1 MKTVKTGSPSS
12 PSCVVG
18 VGESSDVGATLYV
31 TELKFLSSLFDD
43 VILTSLLLSCRWV
56 GIKVCSSN
64 LQKNIIRL
72 YSCTT
77 FSVQRSVGQVRLAQV
92 RLGQQPSDK
101 DYFCRNFILCAD
113 SAATCGGW
121 LQVALN
127 HLIVFCKGANL
138 YGTCESAFTYRC
150 LNNSDVSKPSYKMS
164 GRCVKLFLR
173 SKTLSQILAYLYVL
187 SVTYSRV

>member
-77 FSVQRSVGQVRLAQV
+77 FSVQRSVG
-92 RLGQQPSDK
+92 
-101 DYFCRNFILCAD
+101 
-113 SAATCGGW
+113 
-121 LQVALN
+121 
-127 HLIVFCKGANL
+127 
-138 YGTCESAFTYRC
+138 
-150 LNNSDVSKPSYKMS
+150 
-164 GRCVKLFLR
+164 
-173 SKTLSQILAYLYVL
+173 
-187 SVTYSRV
+187 